1 MVSFICALVAIT
13 CIVVNIQ
20 GLRLTNEKEDYLKD
34 FYSTFSHDMK
44 RTLKSDKNSAT
55 LKSQIAII
63 DGQIKTLQTYH
74 KNLQTEHKHLQT
86 FKLTLQHKINRTEVQ
101 KYTLVKLQQKIKKV
115 ELKMV
120 DLSSQMKKLDAQM
133 ATLQTELKSLEKQM
147 KKLYMENEK
156 LTNISEKGKDCAD
169 LYRKS
174 IRHNGIYKIDPDGK
188 GYFKVFCDMTSSGG
202 GWTVIQ
208 RHIKNGNTDFY
219 LGWAEY
225 KRGFGNLESEFWLG
239 LDKIHRLTSAKK
251 NKLRIDLVNT
261 SGTKKYAEYENF
273 VVKDGNSKYQ
283 LSIGKYTGTAGDK
296 LSYHNNM
303 KFSTKDSD
311 NDRSSANCATSVKGA
326 WWYNSCYQSTLNS
339 KNMYWFGFNYLT
351 TSEMKIKP

>member
-20 GLRLTNEKEDYLKD
+20 GVRSTNEKEDNLKD
-34 FYSTFSHDMK
+34 FYSTFNQDMK
-44 RTLKSDKNSAT
+44 RTIKSGQNNAT
-55 LKSQIAII
+55 LKTQIAII

-74 KNLQTEHKHLQT
+74 KNLQTQHKHQQI
-86 FKLTLQHKINRTEVQ
+86 FKLSLQHKINRTEVQ
-101 KYTLVKLQQKIKKV
+101 LYTLVKLQQKIKKV
-115 ELKMV
+115 ELKMI
-120 DLSSQMKKLDAQM
+120 DLSSKMKKLDAQR
-133 ATLQTELKSLEKQM
+133 ATLQSELKTLEKQL
-147 KKLYMENEK
+147 KTLYMVNEK

-174 IRHNGIYKIDPDGK
+174 VRHSGIYEVDTDGK

-208 RHIKNGNTDFY
+208 RHIKNGNTDFH
-219 LGWAEY
+219 LGWAKY
-225 KRGFGNLESEFWLG
+225 KRGFGNLKSEFWLG
-239 LDKIHRLTSAKK
+239 LDKIHRLTSARK

-261 SGTKKYAEYENF
+261 SGSKNYAEYEDF
-273 VVKDGNSKYQ
+273 LVKNENSKYQ
-283 LSIGKYTGTAGDK
+283 SSIGKYTGTVGDA

-311 NDRSSANCATSVKGA
+311 NDKYSSGNCASGGG
-326 WWYNSCYQSTLNS
+326 WWYNDCSLSNLNG
-339 KNMYWFGFNYLT
+339 KNVHWSGFNNVK